1 MNEKTYIANER
12 ARHRRHLG
20 YVAAAPL
27 SDRQAGR
34 ADYAAATVE
43 HITEAAE
50 HITAGNMGA
59 GVYHELAS
67 CIVEHPRTNLVATL
81 AQWVAAYEF
90 ACPLPFARQAY
101 KGWSTDKRH
110 RVNLELAKVIDAF
123 RRELATQSEAN

>member
-1 MNEKTYIANER
+1 MDNQTYINNEI
-12 ARHRRHLG
+12 ARHRRHVC

-43 HITEAAE
+43 HIIEAAE
-50 HITAGNMGA
+50 HIAAGNFGA
-59 GVYHELAS
+59 GVYHEL
-67 CIVEHPRTNLVATL
+67 VRNVVNYPRRNGVALL

-90 ACPLPFARQAY
+90 ACPPAFARQAY
-101 KGWSTDKRH
+101 NGWDTDKRH
-110 RVNLELAKVIDAF
+110 RVNLELAKVIDAA

>member
-1 MNEKTYIANER
+1 MTEKTYIANEI
-12 ARHRRHLG
+12 ARHRRDLG

-50 HITAGNMGA
+50 HITAGNFGA

-67 CIVEHPRTNLVATL
+67 YVANHPRMNLVATL

-90 ACPLPFARQAY
+90 ACPPAFARQAY
-101 KGWSTDKRH
+101 NGWDTDKRH
-110 RVNLELAKVIDAF
+110 RVNVELAKVIDAF
-123 RRELATQSEAN
+123 RRELATQSQA